1 MLLQEHQECCI
12 IAPAASDRCSQV
24 SRRWTMTQDKA
35 FFESPDS
42 KLQDDVSGLLRA
54 ARLPAQLENIIGRRY
69 VLRFGEARRALCGT
83 ITGVYIETDGD
94 GNMTLMELQVSNPGA
109 LPGVTIRCLR

>member
-1 MLLQEHQECCI
+1 
-12 IAPAASDRCSQV
+12 
-24 SRRWTMTQDKA
+24 MTQDKA

-42 KLQDDVSGLLRA
+42 KLQDDVSGLIRA

-69 VLRFGEARRALCGT
+69 VLRFGEARRTLCGT

-109 LPGVTIRCLR
+109 LPGVTIRCLRCHNFLWHIEFHAISARPHFTATLELI